1 MILRKELLEID
12 RKLNILIWMNLVM
25 IMSLVTASVFVI
37 VYEMYWLIAI
47 IVLVALVHL
56 GVSYWLHVRLKK
68 HTRLQ

>member
-12 RKLNILIWMNLVM
+12 RKLSLLIWMNIVM
-25 IMSLVTASVFVI
+25 IVSLVTASVFVI
-37 VYEMYWLIAI
+37 VYEMYWLIAL

-56 GVSYWLHVRLKK
+56 GVAYWLHIKLKR